1 VVEHL
6 QGPVRFPLFSAGW
19 QRRLFKSNPFR
30 IKTILIQMKL
40 RFQHDC
46 SGIDW
51 ETIPAILETVGM
63 SFHDSD
69 IHRRTFLASSAVV
82 FVFDD
87 QQLVGFGRA
96 ISDGFI
102 QAAIYDVAV
111 LPTHQGNG
119 IGKQII
125 EKIVATLPGC
135 NFILYASPG
144 KELFYE
150 KLKFR
155 RMKTAMALFV
165 KSDRMSSRGFT
176 E

>member
-1 VVEHL
+1 LRLCCFLNHEVAVVEHL

-111 LPTHQGNG
+111 CLRTRVMVLENKLSKRLWPHFPD
-119 IGKQII
+119 
-125 EKIVATLPGC
+125 V
-135 NFILYASPG
+135 ILSCTPLR
-144 KELFYE
+144 ERSF
-150 KLKFR
+150 F
-155 RMKTAMALFV
+155 T
-165 KSDRMSSRGFT
+165 KS
-176 E
+176 